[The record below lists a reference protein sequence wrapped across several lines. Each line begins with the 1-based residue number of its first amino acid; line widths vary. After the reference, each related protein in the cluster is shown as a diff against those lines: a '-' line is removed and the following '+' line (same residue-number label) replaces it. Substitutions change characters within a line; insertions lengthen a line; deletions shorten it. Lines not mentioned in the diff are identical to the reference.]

1 MRPAGGAILRVS
13 RTNRRMDVRRHCVPF
28 HRLSGGHTV
37 GRLSVYL
44 HVDLCGSLSGRTQTT
59 ALRDGA
65 DEDAVKNGKLIY
77 TI

>member
-1 MRPAGGAILRVS
+1 MRSAGSAVLRVS
-13 RTNRRMDVRRHCVPF
+13 RANRRMDVRRHCVPF

-65 DEDAVKNGKLIY
+65 DEDAVKDGNLFI
-77 TI
+77 